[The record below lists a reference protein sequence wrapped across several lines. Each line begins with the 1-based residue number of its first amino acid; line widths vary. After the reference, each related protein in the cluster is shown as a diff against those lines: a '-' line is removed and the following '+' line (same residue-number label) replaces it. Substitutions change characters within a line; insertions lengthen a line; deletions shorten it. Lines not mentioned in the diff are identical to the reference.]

1 MIQYAA
7 FCKHKEKTL
16 MSKEKARHFH
26 AGKLRKEI
34 DGVEYVEV
42 AESNGKVFV
51 GRNGLVVTP
60 KRATPY
66 GGSRCNVDGTY
77 REVNIALVP
86 AVIHRVVWEVFNGEI
101 PPGMEI
107 DHVDTCPSNNDL
119 SNLRLVTS
127 KENSA
132 NPITRER
139 ILKAVSV
146 SIKKALE
153 AHKKPLIGIA
163 DDGSFI
169 GPFATGRDA
178 AKAVGVSFK
187 AISSALRGKSK
198 KSAGYTWKEV
208 ARV

>member
-1 MIQYAA
+1 
-7 FCKHKEKTL
+7 
-16 MSKEKARHFH
+16 MSKRKETRHFH
-26 AGKLRKEI
+26 TGKLRRTV

-42 AESNGKVFV
+42 AESGGKVFV
-51 GRNGLVVTP
+51 GRNGLIITP
-60 KRATPY
+60 RRATPY
-66 GGSRCNVDGTY
+66 GGSKCNVNGVY
-77 REVNIALVP
+77 REVRIALVP
-86 AVIHRVVWEVFNGEI
+86 APVHRVMWEVFNGEI
-101 PPGMEI
+101 PPRMEI
-107 DHVDTCPSNNDL
+107 DHIDTCPSNNDM

-132 NPITRER
+132 NPITRGR
-139 ILKAVSV
+139 LLRAVSV

-153 AHKKPLIGIA
+153 AHKKPLIGVA

-187 AISSALRGKSK
+187 AISSALRGKTK
-198 KSAGYTWKEV
+198 KSAGYAWKEV

>member
-1 MIQYAA
+1 MQPFLLIEVDGLLVFA
-7 FCKHKEKTL
+7 FVSFLKFLFEV
-16 MSKEKARHFH
+16 SK
-26 AGKLRKEI
+26 
-34 DGVEYVEV
+34 YVEV
-42 AESNGKVFV
+42 AESKGKVFV

-86 AVIHRVVWEVFNGEI
+86 AVVHRVVWEVFNGEI

-132 NPITRER
+132 NPITRKR

>member
-1 MIQYAA
+1 MLSD
-7 FCKHKEKTL
+7 K
-16 MSKEKARHFH
+16 KARHFH
-26 AGKLRKEI
+26 AGKLRKTI

-60 KRATPY
+60 KRTTPY
-66 GGSRCNVDGTY
+66 GGSRCNMNGAY
-77 REVNIALVP
+77 REVNIALIP

-101 PPGMEI
+101 PPGKEI
-107 DHVDTCPSNNDL
+107 DHIDTCPSNNDL

-139 ILKAVSV
+139 VLKAVSV

-187 AISSALRGKSK
+187 AISAALRGRTRT
-198 KSAGYTWKEV
+198 SAGYIWREV
-208 ARV
+208 ER